1 MSDRKQQIEQLLHEQ
16 IDKCVQTIPGKSNVG
31 KGYRNKVKG
40 AGHPDIPASLIVRP
54 APVEIVKEVPM
65 PGPITTVE
73 TEVPGPATGYSF
85 SIVISAGMIGL
96 AAGAAIMYFALN
108 GFI

>member
-40 AGHPDIPASLIVRP
+40 AGHPDIPTSLIVRP
-54 APVEIVKEVPM
+54 APVEIVKEVK
-65 PGPITTVE
+65 
-73 TEVPGPATGYSF
+73 VPGPGG
-85 SIVISAGMIGL
+85 IVEKEIKIEVIDKTIVAIGVLIGL
-96 AAGAAIMYFALN
+96 AVGVASTYFFLE
-108 GFI
+108 GLI